1 MIELLSLS
9 ASMRPVW
16 LGVISLSSTLGS
28 WGGFVSVF
36 VVVVVVVDVGLDAAA
51 PAGFLPART
60 EA

>member
-1 MIELLSLS
+1 
-9 ASMRPVW
+9 MRPVW

-51 PAGFLPART
+51 PAGFFPART